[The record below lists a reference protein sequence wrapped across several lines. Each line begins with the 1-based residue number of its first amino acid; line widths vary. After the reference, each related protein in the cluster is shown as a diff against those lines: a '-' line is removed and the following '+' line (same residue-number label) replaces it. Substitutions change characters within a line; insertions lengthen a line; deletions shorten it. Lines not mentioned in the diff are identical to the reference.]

1 MRRENVGNR
10 RRLVALGLGALAV
23 VALASFAAQRMDL
36 VGALRTALSAG
47 REQPAIIKFSRFSA
61 HRERT
66 EEGERLSISLRLRTE
81 LDQDLSCYA
90 FVVARND
97 HVTPR
102 IWSIWPSQAPGASI
116 TTGGHFHGAE
126 PKAGHHVELT
136 DRWQRITA
144 TVPHPE
150 GGDRF
155 DTVVVY
161 VLSADG
167 KVLLAR
173 PFSV

>member
-1 MRRENVGNR
+1 MRREKAAPR
-10 RRLVALGLGALAV
+10 LRLVAFGVGVTVLLTLGLLGAE
-23 VALASFAAQRMDL
+23 RMDL
-36 VGALRTALSAG
+36 IGALRAAFSID
-47 REQPAIIKFSRFSA
+47 RENLAIIKFSRFSA
-61 HRERT
+61 HREQN
-66 EEGERLSISLRLRTE
+66 EEGERLSISLRLRTD
-81 LDQDLSCYA
+81 LDQELSCYA

-97 HVTPR
+97 HVTPH
-102 IWSIWPSQAPGASI
+102 IWSIWPSQAPGAAI
-116 TTGGHFHGAE
+116 TAGGHFHGAQ
-126 PKAGHHVELT
+126 PDAGHHVALT
-136 DRWQRITA
+136 GRWQRITA

-161 VLSADG
+161 VVRSDG

>member
-1 MRRENVGNR
+1 MSRQNGKRR
-10 RRLVALGLGALAV
+10 RRLVIVGL
-23 VALASFAAQRMDL
+23 VASLFMLASYGAVRMDL
-36 VGALRTALSAG
+36 IGTLRAAISAG
-47 REQPAIIKFSRFSA
+47 RGQPNIIEFSRFSA
-61 HRERT
+61 HRERN

-81 LDQDLSCYA
+81 LEQDLSCYA

-97 HVTPR
+97 HVTPH
-102 IWSIWPSQAPGASI
+102 IWSIWPAQAPGVAI
-116 TTGGHFHGAE
+116 TAGGHFHGAQ
-126 PKAGHHVELT
+126 PSAGFPVELT
-136 DRWQRITA
+136 GSWLRITA

-161 VLSADG
+161 VVGSDG

>member
-1 MRRENVGNR
+1 MRREKAG
-10 RRLVALGLGALAV
+10 RLVTLGLGVIAIVALAV
-23 VALASFAAQRMDL
+23 YVAERMDFI
-36 VGALRTALSAG
+36 GALRAAVSAG
-47 REQPAIIKFSRFSA
+47 REQPATIKFSRFSA
-61 HRERT
+61 HRERN

-81 LDQDLSCYA
+81 LDEDFSCYA

-102 IWSIWPSQAPGASI
+102 IWSIWPAQAPGAVI
-116 TTGGHFHGAE
+116 TAGGHFHGAE
-126 PKAGHHVELT
+126 PRAGHHVELT

-161 VLSADG
+161 VLSTDG

>member
-1 MRRENVGNR
+1 MSSGNGTPRRGLAILA
-10 RRLVALGLGALAV
+10 LVATLCMLAWYGAVRADLFGS
-23 VALASFAAQRMDL
+23 LRAAI
-36 VGALRTALSAG
+36 SARRG
-47 REQPAIIKFSRFSA
+47 QPNIIEFSRFSA
-61 HRERT
+61 HRERN

-81 LDQDLSCYA
+81 LEQDLSCYA

-97 HVTPR
+97 HVTPH
-102 IWSIWPSQAPGASI
+102 IWSIWPAQAPGVAI
-116 TTGGHFHGAE
+116 TAGGHFHGAQ
-126 PKAGHHVELT
+126 PSAGFPVELT
-136 DRWQRITA
+136 GSWLRITA

-161 VLSADG
+161 VVSSDG

>member
-1 MRRENVGNR
+1 MRRENAGRR
-10 RRLVALGLGALAV
+10 RRLVTVGLGAALA
-23 VALASFAAQRMDL
+23 VALALLGAERTDL
-36 VGALRTALSAG
+36 FGALRAAISG
-47 REQPAIIKFSRFSA
+47 DREQPIIIKFSRFSA
-61 HRERT
+61 HRERSD
-66 EEGERLSISLRLRTE
+66 EGERLSISLRLRPD
-81 LDQDLSCYA
+81 LDQELSCYA

-102 IWSIWPSQAPGASI
+102 IWSIWPPQAPGAAI
-116 TTGGHFHGAE
+116 TAGGHFHGAE
-126 PKAGHHVELT
+126 PGAGHHVELT
-136 DRWQRITA
+136 SRWQRITA
-144 TVPHPE
+144 TVPHPK

-161 VLSADG
+161 VMRSDG

>member
-1 MRRENVGNR
+1 MRRENAGGR
-10 RRLVALGLGALAV
+10 RRFVALGLGVAAVALAV
-23 VALASFAAQRMDL
+23 LGAERMDL
-36 VGALRTALSAG
+36 FGAFRTALSAS
-47 REQPAIIKFSRFSA
+47 RKHPAVVKFSRFSA
-61 HRERT
+61 HRERN

-81 LDQDLSCYA
+81 LDHDLSCYA

-102 IWSIWPSQAPGASI
+102 IWSIWPSQAPGAA
-116 TTGGHFHGAE
+116 TTAGGHFHGAE
-126 PKAGHHVELT
+126 PRAGHPVELT

-161 VLSADG
+161 VLSAEG